1 MARLHGASRIA
12 ERTYDSY
19 AACLL
24 CSRDELRCGFMER
37 QGYPK
42 ESAMELHG
50 EGEVRRGSAERHA
63 SASDD
68 SEPKGGDGYGRS
80 WRQGDTLYI
89 GVRAHTIISH
99 RMEYELS
106 KSAVYLPR
114 KYRTGITFVR
124 R

>member
-1 MARLHGASRIA
+1 MARLHGATGIA

-24 CSRDELRCGFMER
+24 CLRDELRCGFMER

-42 ESAMELHG
+42 ESVVELHG

-68 SEPKGGDGYGRS
+68 SEPKDGDGYGR
-80 WRQGDTLYI
+80 I
-89 GVRAHTIISH
+89 
-99 RMEYELS
+99 
-106 KSAVYLPR
+106 
-114 KYRTGITFVR
+114 R

>member
-1 MARLHGASRIA
+1 MARLHGVAEIA

-24 CSRDELRCGFMER
+24 CSRDELRYDFMEYQR
-37 QGYPK
+37 YPK
-42 ESAMELHG
+42 ESAVELHG

-63 SASDD
+63 PALGD

-80 WRQGDTLYI
+80 
-89 GVRAHTIISH
+89 
-99 RMEYELS
+99 
-106 KSAVYLPR
+106 
-114 KYRTGITFVR
+114 R

>member
-37 QGYPK
+37 QRYMK
-42 ESAMELHG
+42 EHAVELHG

-63 SASDD
+63 SASGD

-80 WRQGDTLYI
+80 
-89 GVRAHTIISH
+89 
-99 RMEYELS
+99 
-106 KSAVYLPR
+106 
-114 KYRTGITFVR
+114 R